1 MHTLHWWAVEAEDEQ
16 EAFSLV
22 KERLTNDSG
31 DSWVDW
37 SDWHV
42 VGGGRW
48 NPIGDGYKDQS
59 NMILSYAKDPNK
71 FNETV
76 EGVKTARKDE
86 MNEMLSKINTDRL
99 ISDMVDYISNGGV
112 PNDSDRFSMNN
123 YYIGIAT
130 DLLSDSYK
138 HSSYFYDMKEF
149 TAHMGYLKER
159 LDKPEEAM
167 RQYLVP
173 VDFHF

>member
-1 MHTLHWWAVEAEDEQ
+1 MHTLHWWAVEAQDEQ
-16 EAFSLV
+16 EAFDQVGS
-22 KERLTNDSG
+22 RLSTESG

-48 NPIGDGYKDQS
+48 NPVGDGYHAQS
-59 NMILSYAKDPNK
+59 NMIISYAKDPDK
-71 FNETV
+71 FKETI
-76 EGVKTARKDE
+76 EGIKTARKDE

-112 PNDSDRFSMNN
+112 PNEGDRFSMNN
-123 YYIGIAT
+123 YYISIAT

-138 HSSYFYDMKEF
+138 PHSYFYDMKEF
-149 TAHMGYLKER
+149 TAHIGYMQDR
-159 LDKPEEAM
+159 LDKSDVSM
-167 RQYLVP
+167 RQFLVP
-173 VDFHF
+173 VDFHY

>member
-48 NPIGDGYKDQS
+48 NPKGDGYKDQS

-71 FNETV
+71 FKEIL

-86 MNEMLSKINTDRL
+86 MNEMLLKIKPDKF

-112 PNDSDRFSMNN
+112 PNPEERFSMNN
-123 YYIGIAT
+123 YYISIAT

-138 HSSYFYDMKEF
+138 SSSYFYDMKEF
-149 TAHMGYLKER
+149 TAHMEYVYER
-159 LDKPEEAM
+159 LDKSPENM
-167 RQYLVP
+167 GQYLVP

>member
-1 MHTLHWWAVEAEDEQ
+1 MHTLHWWAVQAEDEQ

-59 NMILSYAKDPNK
+59 NMILSYTKDPNK
-71 FNETV
+71 FKEIL
-76 EGVKTARKDE
+76 EGIKTARKDE
-86 MNEMLSKINTDRL
+86 MNEMLLKIKPDKF
-99 ISDMVDYISNGGV
+99 ISDMVDYISNNGM
-112 PNDSDRFSMNN
+112 PNPEERFSMNN
-123 YYIGIAT
+123 YYINIAI

-149 TAHMGYLKER
+149 TANLEYVYER
-159 LDKPEEAM
+159 LDKSPENM
-167 RQYLVP
+167 GQYLVP

>member
-59 NMILSYAKDPNK
+59 NMIVSYAKDPNK
-71 FNETV
+71 FKEIL
-76 EGVKTARKDE
+76 EGIKTARKDE
-86 MNEMLSKINTDRL
+86 MNEMLLKIKPNKF
-99 ISDMVDYISNGGV
+99 ISDMVDYISNNGM
-112 PNDSDRFSMNN
+112 PSPEERFSMNN
-123 YYIGIAT
+123 YYINIAI

-149 TAHMGYLKER
+149 TANLEYVYER
-159 LDKPEEAM
+159 LDKSPENM
-167 RQYLVP
+167 GQYLVP

>member
-22 KERLTNDSG
+22 KERLTPDSG

-71 FNETV
+71 FKEIL
-76 EGVKTARKDE
+76 EGIKTARKDE
-86 MNEMLSKINTDRL
+86 MNEMLLKIKPDKF
-99 ISDMVDYISNGGV
+99 ISDMVDYISNNGM
-112 PNDSDRFSMNN
+112 PSPEERFSMNN
-123 YYIGIAT
+123 YYINIAI

-138 HSSYFYDMKEF
+138 SSSYFYDMKEF
-149 TAHMGYLKER
+149 TANLEYVYER
-159 LDKPEEAM
+159 LDKSPENM
-167 RQYLVP
+167 GQYLVP

>member
-1 MHTLHWWAVEAEDEQ
+1 MHTLHWWAVQAEDEQ

-48 NPIGDGYKDQS
+48 NPKGDGYKDQP

-71 FNETV
+71 FKEIL

-86 MNEMLSKINTDRL
+86 MNEMLLKIKPDKF

-112 PNDSDRFSMNN
+112 PNPEERFSMNN
-123 YYIGIAT
+123 YYINIAI

-149 TAHMGYLKER
+149 TANLEYVYER
-159 LDKPEEAM
+159 LDKSPENM
-167 RQYLVP
+167 GQYLVP

>member
-16 EAFSLV
+16 EAFGAV

-71 FNETV
+71 FKEIL
-76 EGVKTARKDE
+76 EGIKTARKDE
-86 MNEMLSKINTDRL
+86 MNEMLLKIKPDKF
-99 ISDMVDYISNGGV
+99 ISDMVDYISNNGM
-112 PNDSDRFSMNN
+112 PNPEERFSMNN
-123 YYIGIAT
+123 YYINIAI

-149 TAHMGYLKER
+149 TANLEYVYER
-159 LDKPEEAM
+159 LDKSPENM
-167 RQYLVP
+167 GQYLVP